1 MFRLFSILLIIG
13 ATTFINVVPSYANAV
28 EVTNDMQHLP
38 TPSNLSFNSF
48 GLWIIGWGTGA
59 EGARQRLD
67 NIQREDVVIIKQKGV
82 TQDMIKAWH
91 SFYEQQSQNDI
102 NNPTARFRAKLMKK
116 SSSFGRFAASI

>member
-1 MFRLFSILLIIG
+1 MFRLLSILLIIG
-13 ATTFINVVPSYANAV
+13 ATTFINVLPSYANAV

-48 GLWIIGWGTGA
+48 GFWIIGWGTGA

-116 SSSFGRFAASI
+116 IIELW